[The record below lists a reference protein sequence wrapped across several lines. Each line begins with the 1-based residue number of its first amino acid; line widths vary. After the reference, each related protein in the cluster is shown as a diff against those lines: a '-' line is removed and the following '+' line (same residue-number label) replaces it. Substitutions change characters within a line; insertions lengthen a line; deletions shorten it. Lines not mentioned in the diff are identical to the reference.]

1 MSTNAIDNHFRW
13 SAIGLP
19 QALLVSGLLHLAAV
33 SPGLFRSPPDTAR
46 MAGSPVFSI
55 SLVNTPEAHRPQS
68 KPQPRQHESR
78 EAVKAQEQPL
88 ETTLK
93 DGKDA
98 VESPASVSAETAVDA
113 ENDTISQARF
123 DADYLNNP
131 KPQYPASSRRLGE
144 QGRVILRVQVSTDG
158 KPLEVTVK
166 TSSGYA
172 RLDHAALEVVKQWE
186 FVPAKQG
193 EQTLASWVDVPLQF
207 SLVK

>member
-1 MSTNAIDNHFRW
+1 MTNAIDDHFRW
-13 SAIGLP
+13 PAPGLP

-33 SPGLFRSPPDTAR
+33 SPALFRSPPDEAR
-46 MAGSPVFSI
+46 MAGSPVFSV

-68 KPQPRQHESR
+68 KPQPRKPEPK
-78 EAVKAQEQPL
+78 EAVKPLEQPT

-113 ENDTISQARF
+113 EHDSISQARF

-131 KPQYPASSRRLGE
+131 KPQYPAMSRRLGE
-144 QGRVILRVQVSTDG
+144 QGRVILHVQVSTDG
-158 KPLEVTVK
+158 KPLQVTVK
-166 TSSGYA
+166 ASSGYT

-193 EQTLASWVDVPLQF
+193 EQTLMSWVDVPLQF